1 MNPILEV
8 RDLHVSFDTHEGEV
22 QAVRGVSFDLY
33 EGETLAI
40 VGESGSGK
48 TVTVQSLLGLIPQPP
63 GRIKKGS
70 IRYRGREL
78 TRLRERELDKIR
90 GAEIGYVFQDPM
102 TALNPTMTIG
112 RQISEVLVKHRKMS
126 KEKALRHAVHLLR
139 SVEIPN
145 PSGRLRHY
153 PHQFSGGMRQRVMI
167 AMALAASPK
176 VLIADEPTT
185 ALDVT
190 VQAQILDLLKTLK
203 EQRGMS
209 MILITHDLG
218 VVAEV
223 ADRVIVM
230 YGGKVVESGG
240 VEDVFRRC
248 RHPYTRGLL
257 SSMPRL
263 DRPKEK
269 KLESIPGNPPDLLS
283 PPRGCPFV
291 ERCQYAM
298 KICSEWMPDVTV
310 QSETHQ
316 LSCWLEHPMAPPV
329 NEAVGG
335 GIAR

>member
-1 MNPILEV
+1 M
-8 RDLHVSFDTHEGEV
+8 
-22 QAVRGVSFDLY
+22 
-33 EGETLAI
+33 
-40 VGESGSGK
+40 
-48 TVTVQSLLGLIPQPP
+48 GLIPQPP

-190 VQAQILDLLKTLK
+190 AGPDPGLAQNLK

-209 MILITHDLG
+209 MILITTIW
-218 VVAEV
+218 EWW
-223 ADRVIVM
+223 
-230 YGGKVVESGG
+230 
-240 VEDVFRRC
+240 
-248 RHPYTRGLL
+248 
-257 SSMPRL
+257 PR
-263 DRPKEK
+263 
-269 KLESIPGNPPDLLS
+269 
-283 PPRGCPFV
+283 
-291 ERCQYAM
+291 
-298 KICSEWMPDVTV
+298 
-310 QSETHQ
+310 
-316 LSCWLEHPMAPPV
+316 WLT
-329 NEAVGG
+329 G
-335 GIAR
+335 

>member
-126 KEKALRHAVHLLR
+126 KEKALRHAVNLLR
-139 SVEIPN
+139 SVGIPN
-145 PSGRLRHY
+145 PSGRIRHY
-153 PHQFSGGMRQRVMI
+153 PHQLSGGMRQRVMI

-190 VQAQILDLLKTLK
+190 IQAQILDLIKNLKA
-203 EQRGMS
+203 QMGMS
-209 MILITHDLG
+209 MILITHD
-218 VVAEV
+218 
-223 ADRVIVM
+223 
-230 YGGKVVESGG
+230 
-240 VEDVFRRC
+240 
-248 RHPYTRGLL
+248 
-257 SSMPRL
+257 
-263 DRPKEK
+263 
-269 KLESIPGNPPDLLS
+269 
-283 PPRGCPFV
+283 
-291 ERCQYAM
+291 
-298 KICSEWMPDVTV
+298 
-310 QSETHQ
+310 
-316 LSCWLEHPMAPPV
+316 
-329 NEAVGG
+329 
-335 GIAR
+335 